1 MTLSLERRMC
11 SRTIFADIKVASRT
25 GGQLIGHVRDISPN
39 GMFVESKKLLQPGTK
54 IFLELRAPK
63 VVAALVAYC
72 EIRWIK
78 DATKLK
84 LGEHSGMGV
93 EFKSMFEAD
102 KRRLEEFIVESSARI
117 NSDNFSLAD
126 FVEHSHKDLFYKAKP
141 FGEFLEDIA
150 RKGFDQYR
158 MPLITACKNR
168 VEVFDKNF
176 GEVREMIMMGS
187 CNYLGLSTHP
197 KVIKASL
204 ESTRV
209 YGTGSE
215 GAALLSGTYD
225 IHREL
230 EIKIAR
236 MKGCEDAAVFPTGY
250 ATNVGC
256 IPALVKRGD
265 AVIMDRLAHASI
277 IDGCM
282 LSGGFFGT
290 FQHSNIDSLKDVLE
304 RTQKKYNGKLVVVD
318 GVYSMDG
325 DIAPLDQITEV
336 AHRYGAKV
344 MVDEA
349 HATGVIGERGKGTPN
364 HFKIEGKVDIVMGTL
379 SKALSAL
386 GGFVASSS
394 EVVNYLRYYARS
406 GFFSISLP
414 PGVAAAAL
422 AAIDVMESEPELH
435 DSLWRNIKYMKE
447 NLQSLGFNVGNTE
460 SAIIPIIIGDG
471 LTLRKMSK
479 RIYEEGIYLSAVP
492 YPAVPK
498 GEERFRLSIMATHT
512 KQDLDKTLE
521 VLEKVGKEFNVL
533 GLDNCRC
540 SFSSFAA

>member
-1 MTLSLERRMC
+1 MTVSLERRRC
-11 SRTIFADIKVASRT
+11 ARNTFSDIKVVSRAD
-25 GGQLIGHVRDISPN
+25 GQLSGHVRDISPY
-39 GMFVESKKLLQPGTK
+39 GMFVESKKLLKPGTK
-54 IFLELRAPK
+54 IFLEFRFPK
-63 VVAALVAYC
+63 HVTALVAYC
-72 EIRWIK
+72 EIRWIRDTAK
-78 DATKLK
+78 SR
-84 LGEHSGMGV
+84 LGDHFGMGV

-102 KRRLEEFIVESSARI
+102 RRRLKESTVEWSTKI

-126 FVEHSHKDLFYKAKP
+126 FVDNSDKDLFYKTKP

-158 MPLITACKNR
+158 MPLLTASKNR

-176 GEVREMIMMGS
+176 GEAREMIMMGS

-197 KVIKASL
+197 KVIRASL
-204 ESTRV
+204 DSTRV

-230 EIKIAR
+230 EIKIAQ

-250 ATNVGC
+250 STNVGC

-265 AVIMDRLAHASI
+265 AVIIDRLAHASI

-282 LSGGFFGT
+282 LSGGLFGT
-290 FQHSNIDSLKDVLE
+290 FQHSNIDSLRDVLE
-304 RTQKKYNGKLVVVD
+304 RTGKKYNGRLVVVD

-325 DIAPLDQITEV
+325 DIAPLDRIIEV
-336 AHRYGAKV
+336 AHQYGAKV

-349 HATGVIGERGKGTPN
+349 HATGVIGERGKGTPS

-379 SKALSAL
+379 SKALAAV
-386 GGFVASSS
+386 GGFVASSRD
-394 EVVNYLRYYARS
+394 VVNYLRYYARS
-406 GFFSISLP
+406 GFFSINLP
-414 PGVAAAAL
+414 PAVAAAAL
-422 AAIDVMESEPELH
+422 AAVEVMENETEIH
-435 DSLWRNIKYMKE
+435 DNLWRNIKYMKE
-447 NLQSLGFNVGNTE
+447 NLLSLGFNVGNTE
-460 SAIIPIIIGDG
+460 SAIIPVIVGDG

-498 GEERFRLSIMATHT
+498 GEERFRLSVMATHT

-521 VLEKVGKEFNVL
+521 VLEKVGKEFNI
-533 GLDNCRC
+533 LDSDHCHFAR
-540 SFSSFAA
+540 SSSAP

>member
-1 MTLSLERRMC
+1 MTLSLERRRC
-11 SRTIFADIKVASRT
+11 TRTTFSDIKVASRAD
-25 GGQLIGHVRDISPN
+25 GQLSGHVRDISPY

-54 IFLELRAPK
+54 ILLEFRFPK
-63 VVAALVAYC
+63 DITALIAYC

-78 DATKLK
+78 DAAKLR
-84 LGEHSGMGV
+84 LGDHSGMGV

-102 KRRLEEFIVESSARI
+102 RRRLEESTEECSTKI

-126 FVEHSHKDLFYKAKP
+126 FVDNSDKDLFYKTKP
-141 FGEFLEDIA
+141 FGEFLEDIIQ
-150 RKGFDQYR
+150 KGFNKYR
-158 MPLITACKNR
+158 IPLITACKNR

-197 KVIKASL
+197 KVVKAAL

-225 IHREL
+225 VHREL
-230 EIKIAR
+230 EIELAR

-256 IPALVKRGD
+256 IPALVKKGD
-265 AVIMDRLAHASI
+265 AVIIDRLAHASI

-282 LSGGFFGT
+282 LSGGLFGT
-290 FQHSNIDSLKDVLE
+290 FQHSDINSLKHVLE
-304 RTQKKYNGKLVVVD
+304 RTEKKYNGRLVVVD

-325 DIAPLDQITEV
+325 DIAPLDQIIEV

-349 HATGVIGERGKGTPN
+349 HATGVIGERGKGTPS
-364 HFKIEGKVDIVMGTL
+364 HFKIEGKADIVMGTL
-379 SKALSAL
+379 SKALGAV

-406 GFFSISLP
+406 GFFSINLP
-414 PGVAAAAL
+414 PAVAAAAL
-422 AAIDVMESEPELH
+422 AAIEVMESETEIH
-435 DSLWRNIKYMKE
+435 DNLWRNIKYLKE
-447 NLQSLGFNVGNTE
+447 NLLSLGFNVGNTE

-498 GEERFRLSIMATHT
+498 GEERFRLSVMATHT

-521 VLEKVGKEFNVL
+521 VLEKVGKEFNI
-533 GLDNCRC
+533 LDSDHCHFPRP
-540 SFSSFAA
+540 SSAA

>member
-1 MTLSLERRMC
+1 MTLSLERRRC
-11 SRTIFADIKVASRT
+11 SRTTFSDIKVVSRT
-25 GGQLIGHVRDISPN
+25 NGQLIGHARDISPY
-39 GMFVESKKLLQPGTK
+39 GMFVESKQLLQPGTK
-54 IFLELRAPK
+54 ILLEFRFPK
-63 VVAALVAYC
+63 DVTALKAYS
-72 EIRWIK
+72 EIKWIK
-78 DATKLK
+78 EAQKVR
-84 LGEHSGMGV
+84 LGDHLGMGV
-93 EFKSMFEAD
+93 EFKTMFEAD
-102 KRRLEEFIVESSARI
+102 KRRLQESIEECSTKI
-117 NSDNFSLAD
+117 NSDNLSLAD
-126 FVEHSHKDLFYKAKP
+126 FVDNSDKDLFYKTKP
-141 FGEFLEDIA
+141 FSQFMEDIIQ
-150 RKGFDQYR
+150 KGFDKYR
-158 MPLITACKNR
+158 IPLITACKNR

-176 GEVREMIMMGS
+176 GEVREMVMMGS

-197 KVIKASL
+197 KVVKAAL

-230 EIKIAR
+230 EIRLAR

-256 IPALVKRGD
+256 ISALVKKGD
-265 AVIMDRLAHASI
+265 AVIIDRLAHASI

-282 LSGGFFGT
+282 LSGGFFRS
-290 FQHSNIDSLKDVLE
+290 FKHSNIDSLKDVLE
-304 RTQKKYNGKLVVVD
+304 RTEKKYNGILVVVD

-336 AHRYGAKV
+336 AHQYGAKV

-349 HATGVIGERGKGTPN
+349 HATGVIGERGKGTPS

-379 SKALSAL
+379 SKALGAL

-406 GFFSISLP
+406 GFFSINLP
-414 PGVAAAAL
+414 PAVAAAAL
-422 AAIDVMESEPELH
+422 AAIEVMENETEMH
-435 DSLWRNIKYMKE
+435 DHLWRNIKYMKG
-447 NLQSLGFNVGNTE
+447 NLQSIGFNVGNTE
-460 SAIIPIIIGDG
+460 SAIIPIIIGDS

-479 RIYEEGIYLSAVP
+479 RIYEEGIFLNAVP

-521 VLEKVGKEFNVL
+521 VLEKVGREFNI
-533 GLDNCRC
+533 LDLDHCR
-540 SFSSFAA
+540 FSSFAA

>member
-1 MTLSLERRMC
+1 MTVSLERRRC
-11 SRTIFADIKVASRT
+11 ARNTFSDIEVASRAD
-25 GGQLIGHVRDISPN
+25 GQLSGHVRDISPY
-39 GMFVESKKLLQPGTK
+39 GMFVESKKLLKPGTK
-54 IFLELRAPK
+54 IFLEFRFPK
-63 VVAALVAYC
+63 DVTALVAYC
-72 EIRWIK
+72 EIRWIR
-78 DATKLK
+78 DTANSR
-84 LGEHSGMGV
+84 LGDHSGMGV

-102 KRRLEEFIVESSARI
+102 RRRLKESTVEWSTKI

-126 FVEHSHKDLFYKAKP
+126 FVDSSDKDLFYKTKP

-158 MPLITACKNR
+158 MPLLTASKNR

-197 KVIKASL
+197 KVVMASL
-204 ESTRV
+204 DSTRV

-230 EIKIAR
+230 EIKIAQ

-265 AVIMDRLAHASI
+265 AVIIDRLAHASI

-282 LSGGFFGT
+282 LSGGLFGT

-304 RTQKKYNGKLVVVD
+304 RTGKKYNGRLVVVD

-325 DIAPLDQITEV
+325 DIAPLDQIVEV
-336 AHRYGAKV
+336 AHQYGAKV

-349 HATGVIGERGKGTPN
+349 HATGVIGERGKGTPS

-379 SKALSAL
+379 SKALAAV
-386 GGFVASSS
+386 GGFVASSRD
-394 EVVNYLRYYARS
+394 VVNYLRYYARS
-406 GFFSISLP
+406 GFFSINLP
-414 PGVAAAAL
+414 PAVAAAAL
-422 AAIDVMESEPELH
+422 AAVEVMENETELH
-435 DSLWRNIKYMKE
+435 NNLWRNIKYMKE
-447 NLQSLGFNVGNTE
+447 NLLSLGFNVGKTE
-460 SAIIPIIIGDG
+460 SAIIPVIVGDG

-498 GEERFRLSIMATHT
+498 GEERFRLSLMATHT

-521 VLEKVGKEFNVL
+521 VLEKVGKEFNIQ
-533 GLDNCRC
+533 GPDNCR
-540 SFSSFAA
+540 FSSFAA

>member
-1 MTLSLERRMC
+1 M
-11 SRTIFADIKVASRT
+11 KVASRT
-25 GGQLIGHVRDISPN
+25 DGQLSGHVRDISPH
-39 GMFVESKKLLQPGTK
+39 GMFVESKKLLKPGTK
-54 IFLELRAPK
+54 ILLEFRFPK
-63 VVAALVAYC
+63 GVTALIAYC

-78 DATKLK
+78 DATKLR
-84 LGEHSGMGV
+84 LGGHSGMGV

-102 KRRLEEFIVESSARI
+102 RRRLEESTVERSTRI
-117 NSDNFSLAD
+117 NSDNLSLAD
-126 FVEHSHKDLFYKAKP
+126 FVDNSDKDLFYKTKP

-150 RKGFDQYR
+150 QKGFDQYR
-158 MPLITACKNR
+158 MPLLTACKNR
-168 VEVFDKNF
+168 VEVFDKNI

-204 ESTRV
+204 ESTRL

-230 EIKIAR
+230 EINIAR

-265 AVIMDRLAHASI
+265 AVIIDRLAHASI
-277 IDGCM
+277 IDGCK
-282 LSGGFFGT
+282 LSGGLFGT
-290 FQHSNIDSLKDVLE
+290 FQHSNIESLKDVLE
-304 RTQKKYNGKLVVVD
+304 RTEKKYNGRLVVVD

-325 DIAPLDQITEV
+325 DIAPLDQIVEV
-336 AHRYGAKV
+336 AHKYGAKV

-349 HATGVIGERGKGTPN
+349 HATGVIGERGKGTPS
-364 HFKIEGKVDIVMGTL
+364 HFNIEGKVDIVMGTL
-379 SKALSAL
+379 SKALAAV
-386 GGFVASSS
+386 GGFVASSR

-406 GFFSISLP
+406 GFFSINLP
-414 PGVAAAAL
+414 PAVAAAAL
-422 AAIDVMESEPELH
+422 AAVEVMENETELH
-435 DSLWRNIKYMKE
+435 DNLWRNIKYIKE
-447 NLQSLGFNVGNTE
+447 NLLSLGFNVGNTE
-460 SAIIPIIIGDG
+460 SAIIPIIVGDG

-479 RIYEEGIYLSAVP
+479 RISEEGIYLSAVP

-498 GEERFRLSIMATHT
+498 GQERFRLSLMATHT

-521 VLEKVGKEFNVL
+521 VLDKVGKEFNIP
-533 GLDNCRC
+533 GSDSCR
-540 SFSSFAA
+540 FSSFAA

>member
-1 MTLSLERRMC
+1 MTLSLERRRC
-11 SRTIFADIKVASRT
+11 SRITFSDIKVVSRAN
-25 GGQLIGHVRDISPN
+25 GQLIGHARDISPY
-39 GMFVESKKLLQPGTK
+39 GMFVESKQLLQPGAK
-54 IFLELRAPK
+54 VLLEFRFPKDVTALRT
-63 VVAALVAYC
+63 YS
-72 EIRWIK
+72 EIKWVK
-78 DATKLK
+78 DAQKLK
-84 LGEHSGMGV
+84 LGDHLGMGV
-93 EFKSMFEAD
+93 EFKTMFEAD
-102 KRRLEEFIVESSARI
+102 KRRLQEFMVECSTRI

-126 FVEHSHKDLFYKAKP
+126 FVDNSDKDLFYKTKP
-141 FGEFLEDIA
+141 FGEFLEDIIQ
-150 RKGFDQYR
+150 KGFNMYR
-158 MPLITACKNR
+158 IPLITACKNR

-176 GEVREMIMMGS
+176 GEAREMIMMGS

-197 KVIKASL
+197 KVVRAAL

-230 EIKIAR
+230 EIKLAR

-256 IPALVKRGD
+256 ISALVKKGD
-265 AVIMDRLAHASI
+265 AVIIDRLAHASI

-304 RTQKKYNGKLVVVD
+304 RTEKKYNGKLVVVD

-325 DIAPLDQITEV
+325 DIAPLDQIIEV

-349 HATGVIGERGKGTPN
+349 HATGVIGERGKGTPS
-364 HFKIEGKVDIVMGTL
+364 HCKIEGKVDIVMGTL
-379 SKALSAL
+379 SKALAAV

-406 GFFSISLP
+406 GFFSINLP
-414 PGVAAAAL
+414 PAVAASAL
-422 AAIDVMESEPELH
+422 AAIEVMESESELH
-435 DSLWRNIKYMKE
+435 ANLLRNIKYMKE
-447 NLQSLGFNVGNTE
+447 NLLSLGFNVGKTE

-498 GEERFRLSIMATHT
+498 GEERFRLSLMATHT
-512 KQDLDKTLE
+512 DDDLNKTLE
-521 VLEKVGKEFNVL
+521 VLVKVGKEFGILNQE
-533 GLDNCRC
+533 NIHKH
-540 SFSSFAA
+540 